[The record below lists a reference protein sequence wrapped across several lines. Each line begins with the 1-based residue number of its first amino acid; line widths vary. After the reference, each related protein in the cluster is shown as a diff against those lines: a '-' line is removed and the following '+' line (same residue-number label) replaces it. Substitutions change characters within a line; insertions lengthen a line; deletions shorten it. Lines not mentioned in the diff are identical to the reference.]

1 MKTND
6 DLIDRNILAP
16 FDETFRAMGISKYQ
30 ILTAI
35 QDFSLPSLDF
45 DTREKLSTD
54 GLLVAGNFADEWIE
68 LAEPQLYFKYKK
80 RVVIMYQ
87 RDQLLTQE
95 NYAQRRYRPYHL
107 CFCKALREAHE
118 KNRYEGRYVM
128 TYNTSGKFKVN
139 LSVRDKNSDGTVYTL
154 KKEQDIFLPLRVCQH
169 CLREINWKHFRSY
182 CGGGLEWWRGGNSYM
197 RNKIVDEFNLEEY
210 LVTARQD
217 NFFDH
222 PVFGTASST
231 ISNEYVLSPE
241 IKEAL
246 KKIVD
251 YTCDICREQFP
262 ANELQIHHKN
272 HLPGDN
278 RRQNLMVVCEN
289 CHALIHDAEGGFVSS
304 KKNRST
310 SAVTVAKR
318 TFSSAEYAAAQKNLG
333 DMYANGWGVPKDESK
348 AQIFYGKSFKAYQ
361 NLAAEEDVDAWYEL
375 ANFFYTLGAGVEYNP
390 WKNIQE
396 AQRRFKN
403 IFTCYKAK
411 ADSGDIKAKIRLGL
425 MYAKGLGVQQD
436 LYSAK
441 EIIASVRKDVKIVD
455 SEFIELCILAGSI
468 NDALKFHAKAVQ
480 LWEIAAKNG
489 DKDAPLELAKLYSYK
504 NLIGSEF
511 ED

>member
-6 DLIDRNILAP
+6 DILDRNILAP
-16 FDETFRAMGISKYQ
+16 FEKTFRAMGIGDYQ
-30 ILTAI
+30 IATAI
-35 QDFSLPSLDF
+35 QDFSLPPLDF
-45 DTREKLSTD
+45 DTREKLLTD
-54 GLLVAGNFADEWIE
+54 GLLATENFADEWIE

-87 RDQLLTQE
+87 RDQLLTRE
-95 NYAQRRYRPYHL
+95 NYAQRRYRPYHF

-154 KKEQDIFLPLRVCQH
+154 EKEQGIFLPLRVCQH

-197 RNKIVDEFNLEEY
+197 RRKIVDEFNLEEY

-251 YTCDICREQFP
+251 YTCDICREQFS

-278 RRQNLMVVCEN
+278 RRQNLIVVCEN
-289 CHALIHDAEGGFVSS
+289 CHKLIHDAEGGFVST
-304 KKNRST
+304 KKNSST
-310 SAVTVAKR
+310 SSSEKR

-348 AQIFYGKSFKAYQ
+348 AQTFYRKAFDAYKSLGDIDAQFEISKLPREFGTLQYDYGKVFAQYQ
-361 NLAAEEDVDAWYEL
+361 S
-375 ANFFYTLGAGVEYNP
+375 
-390 WKNIQE
+390 
-396 AQRRFKN
+396 R
-403 IFTCYKAK
+403 
-411 ADSGDIKAKIRLGL
+411 ADSSDIKAKIRLGL
-425 MYAKGLGVQQD
+425 MYARGLGTQQD
-436 LYSAK
+436 LYAAK
-441 EIIASVRKDVKIVD
+441 KIIASIRKDVKIVD
-455 SEFIELCILAGSI
+455 SEFIELCILTG
-468 NDALKFHAKAVQ
+468 NLDDALKFHAKAVQ
-480 LWEIAAKNG
+480 LFEIAAKNG
-489 DKDAPLELAKLYSYK
+489 DNNAPFELAQLYSYK
-504 NLIGSEF
+504 ELIGSEF

>member
-6 DLIDRNILAP
+6 DILDRNILAP
-16 FDETFRAMGISKYQ
+16 FEKTFRAMGIGDYQ
-30 ILTAI
+30 IATAI
-35 QDFSLPSLDF
+35 QDFSLPPLDF
-45 DTREKLSTD
+45 DTREKLLTD
-54 GLLVAGNFADEWIE
+54 GLLATENFADEWIE

-87 RDQLLTQE
+87 RDQLLTRE

-107 CFCKALREAHE
+107 CFCNALREAHE

-139 LSVRDKNSDGTVYTL
+139 LSVRDKNSDGTVYTQ

-197 RNKIVDEFNLEEY
+197 RRKIVDEFNLEEY

-217 NFFDH
+217 DFFDH

-310 SAVTVAKR
+310 SVATVAKR

-348 AQIFYGKSFKAYQ
+348 AQVFYRKALDAYRPW
-361 NLAAEEDVDAWYEL
+361 AKAGDVDAQFEIIQLGRDFGTSVYTYEKV
-375 ANFFYTLGAGVEYNP
+375 FSQYQSWVDG
-390 WKNIQE
+390 
-396 AQRRFKN
+396 
-403 IFTCYKAK
+403 
-411 ADSGDIKAKIRLGL
+411 GDIKAKIRLGL
-425 MYAKGLGVQQD
+425 MYAKGLGVRQD
-436 LYSAK
+436 LYAAK
-441 EIIASVRKDVKIVD
+441 KIIASVRKDVKIVD
-455 SEFIELCILAGSI
+455 SELVELCLLAG
-468 NDALKFHAKAVQ
+468 NLDDALKFHAKAVQ
-480 LWEIAAKNG
+480 LFEIAAKNG
-489 DKDAPLELAKLYSYK
+489 DNNAPFELARLNSYK
-504 NLIGSEF
+504 ELTNGI
-511 ED
+511 